1 MLCKNDLHPL
11 RGPADYVS
19 GECKQCWQQRQ
30 DRYRARRD
38 SAMSVLKDIEKRAR
52 FIRSTS

>member
-11 RGPADYVS
+11 RGPADFVS

-52 FIRSTS
+52 LIRSTS